1 MNRFDAGRHHRALAG
16 AAPWLRHLA
25 GALLLAVASATT
37 VVAISGCAGNGPHFG
52 GSPASD
58 WPRSGGFSAEALK
71 RIDDYV
77 NTDIAGGVIPGAALV
92 IVRDDRVI
100 HERLW
105 GVRDPATRAPMTM
118 DTIFRI
124 YSMTKPITSVAAMML
139 VEEGRLGLQDPVS
152 QYIPAF
158 RDVKVGVE
166 KKGADGKLALELEA
180 PKRQM
185 TIQDLLRHTSGLT
198 YGFFGEGLVKN
209 AYRDAGLSG
218 TDVDNREFAER
229 LARLP
234 LMFQPG
240 TTWEYSHATDV
251 LGRVIEVVSGKSL
264 GAFFNERLFDPL
276 GMTRTGFAVTDPQRQ
291 PLLAEPNANDRT
303 FGPRTEFFDPR
314 KPTRWE
320 SGGGGLMST
329 ASDYLRFLR
338 MIVNGGT
345 LDGRRY
351 LSPMSIQL
359 MAANHIAPAAP
370 PVPGPYY
377 SPGPGFGFGL
387 GFAVRTEPGAAPQ
400 LGNVGELNW
409 SGAGGTAFWI
419 DPDER
424 MIVVYMMQAPSQRA
438 RYRIA
443 LRNMIYGAMTVP

>member
-16 AAPWLRHLA
+16 PTPSLRRLA
-25 GALLLAVASATT
+25 GVLLLAVASATT
-37 VVAISGCAGNGPHFG
+37 VAATSGCAGIGPHSG
-52 GSPASD
+52 GSQATD

-77 NTDIAGGVIPGAALV
+77 NTDIAGGKIPGAALV

-209 AYRDAGLSG
+209 AYSRRRPVRRRRRQPRVRRTAGTAAADVPAGHDLGVQPRHRRPRSRDRGRQRQVA
-218 TDVDNREFAER
+218 
-229 LARLP
+229 
-234 LMFQPG
+234 
-240 TTWEYSHATDV
+240 
-251 LGRVIEVVSGKSL
+251 GRVL
-264 GAFFNERLFDPL
+264 
-276 GMTRTGFAVTDPQRQ
+276 QR
-291 PLLAEPNANDRT
+291 A
-303 FGPRTEFFDPR
+303 
-314 KPTRWE
+314 
-320 SGGGGLMST
+320 
-329 ASDYLRFLR
+329 
-338 MIVNGGT
+338 
-345 LDGRRY
+345 
-351 LSPMSIQL
+351 
-359 MAANHIAPAAP
+359 
-370 PVPGPYY
+370 
-377 SPGPGFGFGL
+377 
-387 GFAVRTEPGAAPQ
+387 AVRSAGNDADRFRRHRSERTAAAWPSRTPTTEHSDLEPSSSTRASLPAGSRAA
-400 LGNVGELNW
+400 V
-409 SGAGGTAFWI
+409 A
-419 DPDER
+419 
-424 MIVVYMMQAPSQRA
+424 
-438 RYRIA
+438 
-443 LRNMIYGAMTVP
+443 